1 MLKLNWFNENGFTFL
16 GSLFEL
22 VILMVFLPLIVIFFS
37 LMIAFEK
44 ETDAGNAEWHLFSYE
59 LQSYLTKVDS
69 IKVINNGSGIRVM
82 QEEVEYDIELYG
94 NLIRKQKFKQG
105 HEVMATKLDSC
116 SFQIE
121 GTILTIF
128 AEFANGRSMEVEYVY
143 TYAEK

>member
-1 MLKLNWFNENGFTFL
+1 MLKLNPFNENGFTFL

-22 VILMVFLPLIVIFFS
+22 IILMAFLPLIVIFFS

-69 IKVINNGSGIRVM
+69 IEVINNGSGIRVI
-82 QEEVEYDIELYG
+82 QDEVEYDIELYG
-94 NLIRKQKFKQG
+94 NLIRKQKFRQG

-128 AEFANGRSMEVEYVY
+128 AEFANGRSMEAEYVY

>member
-1 MLKLNWFNENGFTFL
+1 MLKLNWFNENGFTFF

-69 IKVINNGSGIRVM
+69 IEVINNGSGIRVM

-128 AEFANGRSMEVEYVY
+128 AEFANGRSMEAEYVY